1 MFENIA
7 LKGHTRIKSK
17 RLTQAKNLEEI
28 REQVL
33 TQYCGWET
41 LYEEAT

>member
-7 LKGHTRIKSK
+7 LKGHTRVKSQ
-17 RLTQAKNLEEI
+17 RLTQVKNLEEI

-33 TQYCGWET
+33 M
-41 LYEEAT
+41 